1 MEAQPTPHQPE
12 FSWRRAPE
20 LLADRLG
27 ATPIALLGG
36 VAMLVAAA
44 LGAWWALRP
53 PAPPPAEESLP
64 RIDSVSIASA
74 TTTTTAPGPV
84 VVHVDGAVL
93 VPGVHE
99 VSAGGRVIDAIA
111 AAGGLAP
118 DADSAR
124 LNLALLV
131 ADEQRIWVP
140 RIGEEE
146 PGVLLPSGGSDSSD
160 KGAAPGGGPIVD
172 INQADAGQLQ
182 LLPGIGPSLAA
193 AIVEHRD
200 REGAYRSVDD
210 LLDVAGI
217 GPAKLAQLR
226 SQASV

>member
-36 VAMLVAAA
+36 AAILVAAA
-44 LGAWWALRP
+44 VGAWWALSP

-74 TTTTTAPGPV
+74 TTTTTLPGPV

-99 VSAGGRVIDAIA
+99 VRAGGRVIDAIA

-131 ADEQRIWVP
+131 ADQQRIWVP
-140 RIGEEE
+140 RVGEEE
-146 PGVLLPSGGSDSSD
+146 PGVILPSGGSDPSEL
-160 KGAAPGGGPIVD
+160 GADSGTGPMVD
-172 INQADAGQLQ
+172 INQADAKRLE
-182 LLPGIGPSLAA
+182 LLPGIGPSLAG
-193 AIVEHRD
+193 AIVEHRE
-200 REGAYRSVDD
+200 REGPYRSVDD

-217 GPAKLAQLR
+217 GTAKLAQLR
-226 SQASV
+226 PQASV